1 MTQRTLPMALIV
13 LALTACAPIADRA
26 ADEKTIKDGEAAWAE
41 AVALGDTATVG
52 RLLADDYRG
61 VAPDGSTTDKKSE
74 LEDTPSGPS
83 RFVSNQMVE
92 VHVRFYGDTAVA
104 QGADV
109 WEKRDGEP
117 RRGRYVWTDTWVKR
131 GGHWQVVA
139 GEDLVVAEAG
149 APQGAPPLP

>member
-1 MTQRTLPMALIV
+1 MFLRRLAPACLAALLV
-13 LALTACAPIADRA
+13 GACAPAPDRA

-83 RFVSNQMVE
+83 RFVSNQLVE

-104 QGADV
+104 QGSDV

-139 GEDLVVAEAG
+139 GEDLVVADATPPAT
-149 APQGAPPLP
+149 APTP